1 MMNDMSWLFDMTFA
15 GNEPWRLI
23 GLFGSL
29 LAGLILGKVGR
40 MVLQGASKRLDENG
54 RHIASV
60 TMTSLADSIGFLSFA
75 VGLEAGVGFLRLS
88 EHIDNLFNTTVNI
101 LFILSVAWVV
111 YCLVDVVDRWFRSL
125 TGTTSNRMDDM
136 LAPLVRK
143 SLRVTVV
150 ILALLQVATALSD
163 KPVTSLIAGL
173 GVGGLAIAL
182 AAQDTLKNF
191 FGSLVILADKPFGLG
206 DRIVVDGHDGPVE
219 EVGFRS
225 TRIRTLDGHLVT
237 IPNGEMA
244 NRTILNIGKRPY
256 IRRLSNLSIPFD
268 TPPDKIRRAVEIIQ
282 EILKDHEGMRPEFP
296 PRVHFND
303 FNTASL
309 NIIMIYWYHPP
320 NYWDFVA
327 FNERINQAILTQ
339 FNAEGIEFAFPAQTV
354 YLAGDPKRPLNPGE
368 QQYGPGH

>member
-1 MMNDMSWLFDMTFA
+1 MNDMNWLSGMTFA
-15 GNEPWRLI
+15 GNEPWRLV

-29 LAGLILGKVGR
+29 LAALILGKVGR
-40 MVLQGASKRLDENG
+40 LVLQGAAKRLDDKG
-54 RHIASV
+54 RGIAAV
-60 TMTSLADSIGFLSFA
+60 TMTSLADSIGFVSFA

-88 EHIDNLFNTTVNI
+88 ENVGNLFNTAVNI

-111 YCLVDVVDRWFRSL
+111 YRLVDVADHWFSSL
-125 TGTTSNRMDDM
+125 IAKTSSRMDDM

-173 GVGGLAIAL
+173 GVGGLAVAL

-206 DRIVVDGHDGPVE
+206 DRIVVDGHAGPVE
-219 EVGFRS
+219 AVGFRS
-225 TRIRTLDGHLVT
+225 PRIRTLDGHLVT

-244 NRTILNIGKRPY
+244 NRTILNIGRRPY
-256 IRRLSNLSIPFD
+256 IRRLSNITITYN
-268 TPPDKIRRAVEIIQ
+268 TPPDKVRRAVEIIQ
-282 EILKDHEGMRPEFP
+282 AILKDHEGMRPEFP
-296 PRVHFND
+296 PRVYFND
-303 FNTASL
+303 FNAASL
-309 NIIMIYWYHPP
+309 NLIMIYWYHPP
-320 NYWDFVA
+320 NYWDFLA

-339 FNAEGIEFAFPAQTV
+339 FNAEGIEFAFPTQTV
-354 YLAGDPKRPLNPGE
+354 YLAGDSTKPLNQGE
-368 QQYGPGH
+368 QRHGPGH